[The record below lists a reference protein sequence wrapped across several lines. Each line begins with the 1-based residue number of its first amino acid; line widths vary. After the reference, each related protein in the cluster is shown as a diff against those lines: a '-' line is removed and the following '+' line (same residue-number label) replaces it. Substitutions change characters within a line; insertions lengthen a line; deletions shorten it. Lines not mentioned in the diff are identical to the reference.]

1 MKLTTPRNF
10 RLRGAAIV
18 VFVSVL
24 AGVSVFSLS
33 YSTAVAPLGEAGR
46 LLPAGGAGSTTSAQ
60 YAEQATKT
68 AGQVVPAGTS
78 NAPSAA
84 RVFDGVSAM
93 RFAQAQCDIGPR
105 PPGTPADVK
114 TGDFIIKSLPA
125 GWTVE
130 EQKFEYKG
138 VPIRNVIAKRG
149 KGKLVILGAHYDTRP
164 RADNDPSQPLGHIL
178 GANDGASGVA
188 VLLELAR
195 VLPDTPNKEVWLAF
209 FDAEDSGGINNWP
222 WSIGADHV
230 AASLTVTP
238 AAVVVLDM
246 IGDKDQQIYYEEN
259 SAPAIQKSIFT
270 EAANLGYGAFFIPQL
285 RYSMTDDHTP
295 FLERGYPAVDLIDFD
310 YPYWHTMQ
318 DTCDKIGPESLEHVG
333 RTMQQWLQR

>member
-1 MKLTTPRNF
+1 MKPTTPRKF

-18 VFVSVL
+18 VFVCVL
-24 AGVSVFSLS
+24 AAVGVFSLS
-33 YSTAVAPLGEAGR
+33 YSTAVAPLGEAG
-46 LLPAGGAGSTTSAQ
+46 STTSAQ
-60 YAEQATKT
+60 YAEQAAKT

-78 NAPSAA
+78 TAPSAA

-105 PPGTPADVK
+105 PPGTPEDVK

-130 EQKFEYKG
+130 EQKFDYKG

-164 RADNDPSQPLGHIL
+164 RADNDLNQPNGRIL

-209 FDAEDSGGINNWP
+209 FDAEDSGGINTWP

-259 SAPAIQKSIFT
+259 SEPAIQKSIFT
-270 EAANLGYGAFFIPQL
+270 EAANLGYGAYFVPQL

-333 RTMQQWLQR
+333 RTMQQWLLK